1 MLRFIRK
8 HKTALLALV
17 VYHFIFFFP
26 TLFMHRVV
34 SPNDV
39 FYNFDP
45 WRAVG
50 SADVQNSLLNDP
62 PTAYY
67 TLMSL
72 LRNDWRAFHW
82 NPFIACGIPGFGS
95 SAAAVLSPFVFIPTF
110 LAPLWCVYTGIILL
124 KLNVA
129 FFFGY
134 LWLREERLG
143 KAAAAIGAIIIA
155 AAGPVAV
162 RWWWQ
167 ITNPT
172 ALYPALLWIIS
183 RNAHGKR
190 VPFWLVAVLSLTYA
204 LSGFPPAMAY
214 GAWLCLAYAAFLFV
228 RAGLRA
234 RPTWPLIAAILGAA
248 IAIPSIVPMVQLIQ
262 RTGYLAARANVAA
275 QFSFPLGH
283 FASFVDPD
291 RLGNPAYHKWGGNYV
306 EGTVYVGLIA
316 IPLLI
321 ASIAARRARSRWF
334 WLAALVIVLGC
345 MFGVPLLSSA
355 VARLPG
361 IKYSP
366 LTRLVLVLPTIVGYL
381 AAAGSAWVI
390 RSRRSLLAA
399 LLALLA
405 ASDLGVF
412 AGRFYPYLEPSAAT
426 PPTTPVIAFL
436 QSQPKPFRIA
446 PFFDFLW
453 PNSSELYRLED
464 IRSHFSSEAKYRR
477 LLQRIDPSSVLT
489 HSTVIQF
496 NSLQFN
502 FTDPLVSML
511 GIRYFLEQNSIE
523 IIKWTTFKY
532 TTPAVKETGA
542 IRVQAG
548 TTLQRHIVIGKEPF
562 YAIELPVSV
571 EQTFS
576 PNARLQVSVLRG
588 ATIVYSRAFLP
599 ADIAAVEKV
608 YIPIHGYAQSGD
620 TLLLRVQTIGLRAS
634 ILKGVASAG
643 DAPLFYGRVGIPVIF
658 DRQLPDGRLFV
669 NVTEVPRFHAVTRLR
684 TMSEDQFLAAKDVD
698 FSQEAILT
706 DAGTDAGATSP
717 ADVRLQEYLEDR
729 QVIDVHA
736 AGDTFL
742 ASSEKLTPELR
753 VTIDG
758 RRVKPAEI
766 NLLFAGVRVPAGN
779 HRVIFSRR
787 IGGGWWWVS
796 AMAAI
801 AALALSIIDVA
812 RR

>member
-1 MLRFIRK
+1 MLRVIRK
-8 HKTALLALV
+8 HRIALIALA
-17 VYHFIFFFP
+17 VYHFVFFFP

-72 LRNDWRAFHW
+72 LRGDWRAFHW
-82 NPFIACGIPGFGS
+82 NPFVACGIPGFGS
-95 SAAAVLSPFVFIPTF
+95 SAAAVLSPFVSIPTF

-129 FFFGY
+129 FLFGY

-167 ITNPT
+167 VTNPT
-172 ALYPALLWIIS
+172 ALYPALLWMVCRAI
-183 RNAHGKR
+183 HGKR
-190 VPFWLVAVLSLTYA
+190 IPVWLVAVISLTYA
-204 LSGFPPAMAY
+204 LSGFPAAMAY
-214 GAWLCLAYAAFLFV
+214 GAWLCLAYAAFLLI
-228 RAGLRA
+228 RERS
-234 RPTWPLIAAILGAA
+234 RPRFQAAIPAILGIA
-248 IAIPSIVPMVQLIQ
+248 IALPSIVPMVQLIE

-275 QFSFPLGH
+275 QFAFPLDH
-283 FASFVDPD
+283 FANFVDPD

-316 IPLLI
+316 IPLAI

-334 WLAALVIVLGC
+334 WLAVLAIVLGC
-345 MFGVPLLSSA
+345 MFGVPLLSSI
-355 VARLPG
+355 VAHVPG

-366 LTRLVLVLPTIVGYL
+366 LTRLVLLLPTIIGYL

-390 RSRRSLLAA
+390 RSRRSPVAA
-399 LLALLA
+399 LLALLLA
-405 ASDLGVF
+405 ADLGVF

-426 PPTTPVIAFL
+426 PPRTPILAFL

-489 HSTVIQF
+489 RSTVIQF
-496 NSLQFN
+496 NSLHFD

-511 GIRYFLEQNSIE
+511 GVRYFLEQNNIE

-532 TTPAVKETGA
+532 TTPGVKENGA
-542 IRVQAG
+542 IRVQPG
-548 TTLQRHIVIGKEPF
+548 TTLQRHIVIGSDPF
-562 YAIELPVSV
+562 FAIELPVSV
-571 EQTFS
+571 EQTFRRS
-576 PNARLQVSVLRG
+576 AQLQVSLLRG
-588 ATIVYSRAFLP
+588 TTTLYSRGFLP
-599 ADIAAVEKV
+599 ADIAVVGKV
-608 YIPIHGYAQSGD
+608 YIPLRPYARKGD
-620 TLLLRVQTIGLRAS
+620 TLLLRVQPIGLRVS
-634 ILKGVASAG
+634 LLKGDAVPG
-643 DAPLFYGRVGIPVIF
+643 DAPIFYGRVAIPVIF
-658 DRQLPDGRLFV
+658 DRQLPDGRLFL
-669 NVTEVPRFHAVTRLR
+669 NLTEVPRFHAVTRLR
-684 TMSEDQFLAAKDVD
+684 EMSEEQFLAAKDVD

-706 DAGTDAGATSP
+706 GAGKDAGATSP
-717 ADVRLQEYLEDR
+717 AEVHLVDYAEDR

-736 AGDTFL
+736 TGDAFL

-753 VTIDG
+753 VSIDG
-758 RRVKPAEI
+758 RRVRPAEI

-779 HRVIFSRR
+779 HRVVFWRR
-787 IGGGWWWVS
+787 IGGDWWWLS
-796 AMAAI
+796 AMAAMAAI
-801 AALALSIIDVA
+801 ALSVIDVV